1 MTIGLDGLEK
11 LNWGYVV
18 ITTPNGIL
26 DHEEAMR
33 QNVGGQVLGFF
44 HKELVFLVC
53 VNGHQEATLLLPY
66 MQQSLSCPSLQQLFF
81 FHICSSLYPVH
92 HYSSLFSFPLPFLQ
106 RAYTQWGS
114 STSGLIYDR
123 GSPRGRRR
131 REHISIR
138 KESNAYCISNPATMG
153 VSCNYASSILLCT
166 EDNSS
171 ILVFD
176 EDEELGINRKAQ
188 WSGLGKICEQK
199 TSFFRDSFFLCSS
212 HSEEC
217 LFALLKKE
225 SEHTPAKEYAQR
237 LMRGSLDISVHAYYS
252 FGPLSAYLSINYLD
266 RFLSAYELSIGN
278 AKYVFEA
285 KTIQRMELLVLS
297 TLEWRMHFVTPFS
310 FMDYFVHK
318 FSNGSPPKQSEI
330 NHCIEL
336 ILNTCRENCLIE
348 FKPSEVAATAVA
360 LAVLGNANKL
370 LIDNVLNHCAYMEK
384 DKVMKCYE
392 VIQDMRLVEMRSS
405 LVSKAPQTPVGVL
418 DVTCLS
424 YTSAETTACLGSNSQ
439 SCAAV
444 KRRRKERMVDL
455 IEAEAQPKNSTDHR
469 AHARWLGHDSHPPCS
484 VEWSWV
490 PFGNA

>member
-53 VNGHQEATLLLPY
+53 VNGHQEATL
-66 MQQSLSCPSLQQLFF
+66 FF

-92 HYSSLFSFPLPFLQ
+92 HFNNSSSSIYAAVFILSITILPSSLSLYHFSREPTHNGEALPL
-106 RAYTQWGS
+106 GS
-114 STSGLIYDR
+114 SMIGEVPVVEGEESTS
-123 GSPRGRRR
+123 P
-131 REHISIR
+131 
-138 KESNAYCISNPATMG
+138 
-153 VSCNYASSILLCT
+153 
-166 EDNSS
+166 
-171 ILVFD
+171 
-176 EDEELGINRKAQ
+176 
-188 WSGLGKICEQK
+188 
-199 TSFFRDSFFLCSS
+199 
-212 HSEEC
+212 
-217 LFALLKKE
+217 
-225 SEHTPAKEYAQR
+225 
-237 LMRGSLDISVHAYYS
+237 SVHAYYS

-266 RFLSAYELSIGN
+266 RFLSAYELSVRTMPYEFVGIYMSNTCTNVSMQLIGN

-318 FSNGSPPKQSEI
+318 FSN
-330 NHCIEL
+330 
-336 ILNTCRENCLIE
+336 E
-348 FKPSEVAATAVA
+348 FKPSEVAATTVA

-392 VIQDMRLVEMRSS
+392 VIQDMWLVEMRSS

-439 SCAAV
+439 SCATV
-444 KRRRKERMVDL
+444 KRRRL
-455 IEAEAQPKNSTDHR
+455 NNP
-469 AHARWLGHDSHPPCS
+469 S
-484 VEWSWV
+484 V
-490 PFGNA
+490 